1 MALEGWEHSL
11 AGSVTAP
18 EELAERFG
26 IDPEP
31 LRKVVA
37 RYPLRITPYYLGL
50 VREVGDPI
58 WRQCIPDPL
67 ELDDAGLAPDPLAE
81 GELSPVPGL
90 IHRYPD
96 RVVWLV
102 SNACAVYC
110 RFCMRK
116 RQVGCGEARV
126 CARTDD
132 ALHYLAEH
140 REIRDV
146 ILSGGDPL
154 MLSDERLADLLSR
167 IRSIPHVEIIRIG
180 TRVPATLPERITE
193 RFCRMLQR
201 FHPVYLN
208 LHFNHPI
215 ELTDQAAAACG
226 RLADAGVPLGNQTVL
241 LNGVNDDPA
250 TMTRLMQRLLA
261 CRVRPYYLH
270 HPDLVAGTAHFR
282 PSVRTGISLMER
294 LRGHTSGLATPY
306 YVIDLP
312 GGKGKVP
319 VLPEYGRWEGDTLHL
334 RTYQGETVSYQDNV
348 LGDC

>member
-1 MALEGWEHSL
+1 MAQKGWTKSL
-11 AGSVTAP
+11 AGSITEPA
-18 EELAERFG
+18 ELAERFG

-31 LRKVVA
+31 LQAVAA

-58 WRQCIPDPL
+58 WRQCVPDPV
-67 ELDDAGLAPDPLAE
+67 ELDDAGLAADPLAE
-81 GELSPVPGL
+81 EALSPVPGL

-132 ALHYLAEH
+132 ALHYLRGH
-140 REIRDV
+140 PEIRDV

-154 MLSDERLADLLSR
+154 LLTDDRLADLLAR
-167 IRSIPHVEIIRIG
+167 IRQVPHIEIVRIG
-180 TRVPATLPERITE
+180 TRIPVTLPERITAG
-193 RFCRMLQR
+193 FCRLLQR

-208 LHFNHPI
+208 LHFNHPL

-241 LNGVNDDPA
+241 LKGVNDDPA
-250 TMTRLMQRLLA
+250 TMTGLMQRLLA
-261 CRVRPYYLH
+261 SRVRPYYLH

-282 PSVRTGISLMER
+282 PSVRTGMALMEK
-294 LRGHTSGLATPY
+294 LRGHTSGLANPY

-319 VLPEYGRWEGDTLHL
+319 ILPEYGRWEGDTLLL
-334 RTYQGETVSYQDNV
+334 RTYQGETVSYRDI
-348 LGDC
+348 